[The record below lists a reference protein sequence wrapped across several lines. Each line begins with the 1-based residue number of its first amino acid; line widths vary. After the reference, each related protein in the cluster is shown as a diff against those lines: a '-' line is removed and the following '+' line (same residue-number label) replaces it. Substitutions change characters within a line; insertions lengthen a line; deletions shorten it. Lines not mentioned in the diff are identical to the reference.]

1 MLELQSVFPSST
13 APAVTSLATGCWP
26 AEHGVPGWFTYLPD
40 NELIAAILPFIERF
54 SKRPL
59 GELGV
64 TPEMAFPVDSWLP
77 RFERDALCYNP
88 THLVGSVYSNYLS
101 GGAPQQPYEHLSA
114 AVDAVAARIKHAAA
128 PTYTYLYV
136 PFIDAAE
143 HDHGPHS
150 KPVAKTLDL
159 VQHCVANLAA
169 QLAGRGRIV
178 VSADHGLTHVARQNQ
193 AEIKDGDPLLDLLR
207 LPPSSEP
214 RVPLFYV
221 RDGCRERFIELFH
234 ERFPAHALLTI
245 DEVEELRLL
254 GPEPLAPET
263 PPADGRIHGHQRHP
277 RRHQLQAGQ
286 AHAGLSRRPP
296 ARRGAHPP
304 DRRVIW
310 PSRYTG
316 GACQPVLSDLTARHW
331 ARLSPTA
338 ASSSACGRRTPAA
351 STSRSTAARRCRSV
365 RSDDDVWSGLVAG
378 IGPGARYR
386 YRIDDRWGY
395 PDPYS
400 RSQPE
405 GPHGPS
411 EVVDS
416 AAYAWRDGD
425 WRGLSAK
432 GLCIYE
438 LHVGAYTPE
447 GTFDAL
453 AGQLDV
459 LAGIG
464 INAIE
469 LMPIAEFPG
478 TRNWGY
484 DGVDLFAPSHVY
496 GGPDGL
502 KRLVDA
508 AHQRGIGVI
517 LDVVYN
523 HLGPDGNYLTQF
535 ARDYFSNRHETR
547 WGEGINY
554 DGANCEMVR
563 RFVIDNACYWL
574 NEYHIDGLRIDAA
587 FTIVDDSSRHI
598 LEELASTARASVPAS
613 RSIVMIAET
622 YENDTKYV
630 RAPADGGFGF
640 DAVWAD
646 DFHHVV
652 HAMASH
658 ERSGYYQDYAGT
670 LDELARTI
678 NRGWLFEG
686 QESKYLGALRGT
698 SAGDLAAEHF
708 VYCIDNH
715 DQAANR
721 AFGRRLSYLVGVEQ
735 HRAWSAVML
744 LLPFTPMIFMGQEF
758 AASTGFYYFTDHGTE
773 LGEAIRVGRHAEFA
787 AHEHPEEQHRRFPDP
802 QDRACSRSRSSS
814 SKSATPAPARRRSR
828 STPSC
833 CACARTMP
841 SSRART
847 GMTCAPTPRPRRSSS
862 CTCGMGVS
870 IDSSSPTSASRS
882 TARRPTRM

>member
-1 MLELQSVFPSST
+1 M
-13 APAVTSLATGCWP
+13 PATPTGP
-26 AEHGVPGWFTYLPD
+26 HRP
-40 NELIAAILPFIERF
+40 
-54 SKRPL
+54 PL
-59 GELGV
+59 GATVVADGV
-64 TPEMAFPVDSWLP
+64 EFRVWAP
-77 RFERDALCYNP
+77 DASRIDVEIDGRPP
-88 THLVGSVYSNYLS
+88 T
-101 GGAPQQPYEHLSA
+101 
-114 AVDAVAARIKHAAA
+114 
-128 PTYTYLYV
+128 
-136 PFIDAAE
+136 
-143 HDHGPHS
+143 
-150 KPVAKTLDL
+150 
-159 VQHCVANLAA
+159 
-169 QLAGRGRIV
+169 
-178 VSADHGLTHVARQNQ
+178 
-193 AEIKDGDPLLDLLR
+193 
-207 LPPSSEP
+207 
-214 RVPLFYV
+214 
-221 RDGCRERFIELFH
+221 
-234 ERFPAHALLTI
+234 
-245 DEVEELRLL
+245 
-254 GPEPLAPET
+254 PLA
-263 PPADGRIHGHQRHP
+263 
-277 RRHQLQAGQ
+277 
-286 AHAGLSRRPP
+286 
-296 ARRGAHPP
+296 
-304 DRRVIW
+304 
-310 PSRYTG
+310 
-316 GACQPVLSDLTARHW
+316 
-331 ARLSPTA
+331 
-338 ASSSACGRRTPAA
+338 
-351 STSRSTAARRCRSV
+351 
-365 RSDDDVWSGLVAG
+365 RSDDAVWNGLVAG
-378 IGPGARYR
+378 IESGARYRYR

-411 EVVDS
+411 EVVDP

-453 AGQLDV
+453 AAQLDF
-459 LAGIG
+459 LAAIG

-484 DGVDLFAPSHVY
+484 DGVDLFAPSHIY
-496 GGPDGL
+496 GGPDAL

-535 ARDYFSNRHETR
+535 ARDYFSSRHETR

-554 DGANCEMVR
+554 DGPNSDMVR

-574 NEYHIDGLRIDAA
+574 DEYHIDGLRIDAA

-598 LEELASTARASVPAS
+598 LAEIASAARASVPAS

-630 RAPADGGFGF
+630 REAADGGFGF

-652 HAMASH
+652 HAMASQ

-698 SAGDLAAEHF
+698 TAGDLPAEHF

-744 LLPFTPMIFMGQEF
+744 LLPYTPMIFMGQEF

-802 QDRACSRSRSSS
+802 QDPRMFDESKLKLEERDTGAGAGTLALYSELLRVRKDDAVLSRQDRHDMRAYAASETLVIVHLWHGREHRLIV
-814 SKSATPAPARRRSR
+814 ANFGIALDGTPANAHVTAALSALEWTVVLSTDDTTFGGGGGAVRFDADLISMPANTVAWLSAQE
-828 STPSC
+828 P
-833 CACARTMP
+833 
-841 SSRART
+841 
-847 GMTCAPTPRPRRSSS
+847 AP
-862 CTCGMGVS
+862 
-870 IDSSSPTSASRS
+870 DA
-882 TARRPTRM
+882 